1 MSRGTLRRWGIIAG
15 AVVLATGLVISA
27 GNPYYLLIA
36 TYVGINVVLALSL
49 QLLFGFTGQISFAQ
63 AAFYG
68 VGAYSTAILMTRYAW
83 GFLPSVVVGAL
94 LAGAVAGLV
103 GVPTLRLRGHYLAI
117 ATLAMQVAIY
127 QFFVQASDLTGGTV
141 GIFAIPRPRL
151 PLPGLTADEAFLVL
165 VAAIAGAA
173 YAVAWFLLQSRFGR
187 RMLAVREDEVAA
199 QSLAIPVRR
208 VKVIVFALSASIA
221 AVAGSL
227 YASYIAFISPVTFNL
242 DWSIA
247 ILAMVVVGG
256 MGRLSGAALGAALIT
271 GVNQV
276 LFVAGRM
283 EFLIFGVLIVA
294 VLVLLP
300 RGVAGGIAELY
311 ARLRTRGEPE
321 TPTAEPE
328 KVLTG

>member
-1 MSRGTLRRWGIIAG
+1 MTRGALGRWGAI
-15 AVVLATGLVISA
+15 LAAAGLVTAAVIGSND
-27 GNPYYLLIA
+27 GYYLLIA
-36 TYVGINVVLALSL
+36 TYVGINAIVALSL
-49 QLLFGFTGQISFAQ
+49 QLLFGFAGQVSFAQ

-68 VGAYSTAILMTRYAW
+68 VGAYSTAVLTTRFAW
-83 GFLPSVVVGAL
+83 AFLPSVVVGAL

-127 QFFVQASDLTGGTV
+127 QFFVQASGLTGGTV
-141 GIFAIPRPRL
+141 GIFAIPRPRMIL
-151 PLPGLTADEAFLVL
+151 PTLTGQETFLVL
-165 VAAIAGAA
+165 VVAFAVVA
-173 YAVAWFLLQSRFGR
+173 YVLSWILLQSRFGR

-199 QSLAIPVRR
+199 QSLGIPVRR
-208 VKVIVFALSASIA
+208 VKVIVFALAAAMA

-227 YASYIAFISPVTFNL
+227 YASYIGFISPVTFSL

-271 GVNQV
+271 GVSQV
-276 LFVAGRM
+276 LSVAGRM
-283 EFLIFGVLIVA
+283 EFLIFGVLIVV

-300 RGVAGGIAELY
+300 RGVAGGLAELY
-311 ARLRTRGEPE
+311 ARIRKPDAIDAAGESE
-321 TPTAEPE
+321 R
-328 KVLTG
+328 VLTG